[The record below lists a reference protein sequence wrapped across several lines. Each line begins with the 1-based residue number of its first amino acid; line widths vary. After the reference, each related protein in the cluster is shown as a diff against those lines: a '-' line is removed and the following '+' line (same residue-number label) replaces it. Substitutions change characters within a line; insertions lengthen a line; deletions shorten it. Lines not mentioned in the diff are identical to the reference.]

1 LKYGEQSNDT
11 SIYQNKK
18 KEFEITGR
26 PRHEFDAFIEEKR
39 RSENKDVKTVFEPEF
54 AKDQVQF
61 CYHIINN
68 MTPLIDSDAMLSIA
82 VANQY
87 NKPDV
92 YLTGSKRVVNVT
104 ACYSQFTLGK
114 WAVWKG
120 FTNLQGVVPTLVG
133 NIWIVPQDWLDS
145 HR

>member
-1 LKYGEQSNDT
+1 MN
-11 SIYQNKK
+11 
-18 KEFEITGR
+18 
-26 PRHEFDAFIEEKR
+26 
-39 RSENKDVKTVFEPEF
+39 
-54 AKDQVQF
+54 
-61 CYHIINN
+61 
-68 MTPLIDSDAMLSIA
+68 PLIDSDAMLSIA

-92 YLTGSKRVVNVT
+92 YLTGSKRVVIVT

-133 NIWIVPQDWLDS
+133 NIWIVPQDWLD
-145 HR
+145 